1 MTKAKYVIE
10 GYQEEDEDEDLED
23 GLWGYFV
30 YTTDFDEIKG
40 DQEDD
45 VTMVWQKQENFER
58 LTIARMRM
66 RIELM
71 MTRAMMMR
79 MVWQKQEDLEGLA
92 NHQA

>member
-10 GYQEEDEDEDLED
+10 GYQEEDEDDDLED
-23 GLWGYFV
+23 GLRGYFV

-45 VTMVWQKQENFER
+45 GVTKENFER

-71 MTRAMMMR
+71 MTRAMIMR
-79 MVWQKQEDLEGLA
+79 MV
-92 NHQA
+92 

>member
-10 GYQEEDEDEDLED
+10 GYQEEDEDDDLED

-45 VTMVWQKQENFER
+45 VTMV
-58 LTIARMRM
+58 
-66 RIELM
+66 
-71 MTRAMMMR
+71 
-79 MVWQKQEDLEGLA
+79 
-92 NHQA
+92 